1 MSDRTLLRV
10 DSLTVRYGAAVAL
23 EGASFELHQQQIV
36 GVFGPNG
43 AGKSSLLKGIAG
55 LVRPASGRVV
65 LDGKDLTALD
75 AEAHARQGMILVPEG
90 RGIFGPLTVEENLRL
105 GAYPSGSIDR
115 TDLRSRLNDAFELF
129 PVLEERRGQRAGT
142 LSGGESAMLAVAR
155 GLMSRPRVLLLDE
168 PSLGLAPTITAR
180 LFERLRLIKSTDV
193 GVVVVEQK
201 AAELMNLV
209 DWSLVLRQGRQE
221 HWEEGALDLDQLDRM
236 YFGADA

>member
-1 MSDRTLLRV
+1 MNDRTLLRV

-23 EGASFELHQQQIV
+23 EGASLELNRQQIV

-43 AGKSSLLKGIAG
+43 AGKSSLLKGIVG

-65 LDGKDLTALD
+65 FDGNDVTALD

-115 TDLRSRLNDAFELF
+115 RDLQSRLNDAFELF

-180 LFERLRLIKSTDV
+180 LFERLRLIKQTDV

-209 DWSLVLRQGRQE
+209 DRSLVLRQGRQE